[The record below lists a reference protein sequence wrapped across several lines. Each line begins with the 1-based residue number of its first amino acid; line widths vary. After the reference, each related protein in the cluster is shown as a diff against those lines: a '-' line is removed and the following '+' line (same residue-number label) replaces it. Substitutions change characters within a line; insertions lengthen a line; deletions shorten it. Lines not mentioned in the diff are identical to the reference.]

1 MPTTIVSPGVVINTN
16 NQSYIAPAA
25 PSPADAAIIGPTVKG
40 QVNIPT
46 LVTSYSEYQNKFGDV
61 FTSSSQ
67 TYTFLTSISAY
78 RYFEQGG
85 TSLLVTRV
93 ASGSS
98 TLSNWTPATSSVS
111 GSFTIE
117 TLSEGVIMN
126 STGSES
132 TNNLMAN
139 GTADNIRWE
148 ITQPNT
154 TQGTFNLLVRKGNDT
169 SNYPSVLETWYNLSL
184 DPFSPNYVERVIGN
198 QVENLKPD
206 LDGKYYLDL
215 TGSYPNNSKYIRV
228 GSVEKLTP
236 NYLDTNGNV
245 SNPSYTSYI
254 PTAVSGGFGGA
265 IGSNIPASQAA
276 NYYENI
282 NGSNTQGLI
291 VSSGTVADYTNA
303 IDLLSNKDA
312 YQFKYIV
319 APGLNKAN
327 HSATVSKLI
336 TMVQERGDTM
346 AVVDVVPYGQPLSTA
361 ITNATSLDTSF
372 AATYWPWAQT
382 VDNQTGQPVWV
393 PASTLIPAA
402 YSFSDNASYPWFA
415 PAGTTRGR
423 MTYVARVERNLTQGN
438 RDDLYV
444 KNINPLATFPQQGV
458 VIFGQKTLQKQPNA
472 LDRVNVRRLLVEL
485 INNVGAI
492 ANTLVFEQNTQA
504 TRNDFL
510 SQVNPYLS
518 SVQQR
523 EGLYEFKVVM
533 DDSNNTSQ
541 TIDNNQLIGQIWIK
555 PTRTAEF
562 ITLDFNILPTSA
574 TIG

>member
-16 NQSYIAPAA
+16 NQSYIAPTA
-25 PSPADAAIIGPTVKG
+25 PAPTEATIIGPTVKG

-46 LVTSYSEYQNKFGDV
+46 IVSSYSEYQNMYGDV
-61 FTSSSQ
+61 FTSGSQ
-67 TYTFLTSISAY
+67 TYTFLTSVAAY

-93 ASGSS
+93 ASGSAVAG
-98 TLSNWTPATSSVS
+98 NWTAATSSIS

-117 TLSEGVIMN
+117 TLSEGTIMN
-126 STGSES
+126 STGSET
-132 TNNLMAN
+132 TNNLLVN

-148 ITQPNT
+148 VTSPNSSS
-154 TQGTFNLLVRKGNDT
+154 GTFNLLVRQGNDT
-169 SNYPSVLETWYNLSL
+169 SKYPSVLETWYNLSL

-198 QVENLKPD
+198 QVENLKE
-206 LDGKYYLDL
+206 DGGEYYLEL
-215 TGSYPNNSKYIRV
+215 TGSFPNKSKYIRIK
-228 GSVEKLTP
+228 SVEKLTP

-245 SNPSYTSYI
+245 SNPVYTDYI
-254 PTAVSGGFGGA
+254 PTAISGGFGGA
-265 IGSNIPASQAA
+265 VGSNIPSGQAA

-282 NGSNTQGLI
+282 NGSNIQGL
-291 VSSGTVADYTNA
+291 VVAGGTVVDYTEA
-303 IDLLSNKDA
+303 INLLSNKDA

-319 APGLNKAN
+319 APGLNKLQ
-327 HSATVSKLI
+327 HSNTVSQLT

-346 AVVDVVPYGQPLSTA
+346 AVIDTVPYGSN
-361 ITNATSLDTSF
+361 ITNVVSNASSIDTSF

-402 YSFSDNASYPWFA
+402 YTFSDNASYPWFA
-415 PAGTTRGR
+415 PAGVTRGR
-423 MTYVARVERNLTQGN
+423 MSYVTRVERNLTQGN

-444 KNINPLATFPQQGV
+444 KNVNPLATFPQQGV

-485 INNVGAI
+485 INNIGAI
-492 ANTLVFEQNTQA
+492 ANTLVFEQKTQA

-523 EGLYEFKVVM
+523 EGVYEFRVVM
-533 DDSNNTSQ
+533 DDSNNTPQ

-562 ITLDFNILPTSA
+562 IALDFNILPTSV

>member
-16 NQSYIAPAA
+16 NQSYIPPTAPA
-25 PSPADAAIIGPTVKG
+25 PADAAIIGPTVKG

-46 LVTSYSEYQNKFGDV
+46 LVSSYSEYQNKFGDV
-61 FTSSSQ
+61 FTSGSQ
-67 TYTFLTSISAY
+67 TYTFLTSVTAY

-85 TSLLVTRV
+85 TSLLVTRI
-93 ASGSS
+93 ASGSTHFS
-98 TLSNWTPATSSVS
+98 PATSSVS

-126 STGSES
+126 STGSET
-132 TNNLMAN
+132 TNNMLVN

-148 ITQPNT
+148 VTSPNT
-154 TQGTFNLLVRKGNDT
+154 KTGTFDLLIRQGNDT
-169 SNYPSVLETWYNLSL
+169 SKFPTVIETHRNLSL
-184 DPFSPNYVERVIGN
+184 DPFSPNYIERRIGN
-198 QVENLKPD
+198 QVENLKSE
-206 LDGKYYLDL
+206 GTEYYLEL
-215 TGSYPNNSKYIRV
+215 TGSFPNTSKYIRIK
-228 GSVEKLTP
+228 SVERLTP
-236 NYLDTNGNV
+236 NYQDTNGNIRV
-245 SNPSYTSYI
+245 PAFADYI
-254 PTAVSGGFGGA
+254 PTAISGGFGGA
-265 IGSNIPASQAA
+265 NGSNIPANGAA

-282 NGSNTQGLI
+282 NNTNTQGI
-291 VSSGTVADYTNA
+291 PASGGVVADYTDA
-303 IDLLSNKDA
+303 IKLLKNKDA

-319 APGLNKAN
+319 APGLNKSQ
-327 HSATVSKLI
+327 HSNTVSQLT

-346 AVVDVVPYGQPLSTA
+346 AVVDMVPYGQQLSEA
-361 ITNATSLDTSF
+361 ISNASTTDTSY

-382 VDNQTGQPVWV
+382 VDNQTGQPIWV

-402 YSFSDNASYPWFA
+402 YAFNDGSAYPWFA
-415 PAGTTRGR
+415 PAGVTRGS
-423 MTYVARVERNLTQGN
+423 MPYVTRVERNLTQLN
-438 RDDLYV
+438 RDALYV
-444 KNINPLATFPQQGV
+444 ENVNPLATFPQQGV

-485 INNVGAI
+485 INNIGAI

-518 SVQQR
+518 SVQQN
-523 EGLYEFKVVM
+523 EGLSEFRVVM
-533 DDSNNTSQ
+533 DDTNNTPQ
-541 TIDNNQLIGQIWIK
+541 NVDNNQLIGQIWIK

-562 ITLDFNILPTSA
+562 IALDFNILPTSA

>member
-16 NQSYIAPAA
+16 NQSYIAPTA
-25 PSPADAAIIGPTVKG
+25 PAPAEAAIIGPTVKG

-46 LVTSYSEYQNKFGDV
+46 IVSSYSEYQNMYGDV
-61 FTSSSQ
+61 FTSGSQ
-67 TYTFLTSISAY
+67 TYTFLTSVAAY

-93 ASGSS
+93 ASGSAVAG
-98 TLSNWTPATSSVS
+98 NWTAATSSIS

-117 TLSEGVIMN
+117 TLSEGTIMN
-126 STGSES
+126 STGSET
-132 TNNLMAN
+132 TNNLLVN

-148 ITQPNT
+148 VTSPNSSS
-154 TQGTFNLLVRKGNDT
+154 GTFNLLVRQGNDT
-169 SNYPSVLETWYNLSL
+169 SKYPSVLETWYNLSL

-198 QVENLKPD
+198 QVENLKE
-206 LDGKYYLDL
+206 DGGEYYLEL
-215 TGSYPNNSKYIRV
+215 TGSFPNKSKHIRIK
-228 GSVEKLTP
+228 SVEKLTP

-245 SNPSYTSYI
+245 SNPVYTDYI
-254 PTAVSGGFGGA
+254 PTALSGAFGGA
-265 IGSNIPASQAA
+265 VGSNIPSGQAA

-291 VSSGTVADYTNA
+291 VSSNTVADYTEA
-303 IDLLSNKDA
+303 INLLSNKDA
-312 YQFKYIV
+312 YQFKYII
-319 APGLNKAN
+319 APGLNKLQ
-327 HSATVSKLI
+327 HSNTVSQLT

-346 AVVDVVPYGQPLSTA
+346 AVIDTVPYGSN
-361 ITNATSLDTSF
+361 ITNVVSNASSIDTSF

-402 YSFSDNASYPWFA
+402 YTFSDNASYPWFA
-415 PAGTTRGR
+415 PAGVTRGR
-423 MTYVARVERNLTQGN
+423 MSYVTRVERNLTQGN
-438 RDDLYV
+438 RDNLYV
-444 KNINPLATFPQQGV
+444 KNVNPLATFPQQGV

-485 INNVGAI
+485 INNIGAI

-523 EGLYEFKVVM
+523 EGVYEFRVVM
-533 DDSNNTSQ
+533 DDSNNTPQ

-562 ITLDFNILPTSA
+562 IALDFNILPTSA

>member
-16 NQSYIAPAA
+16 NQSYIAPTA
-25 PSPADAAIIGPTVKG
+25 PAPAEAAIIGPTVKG

-46 LVTSYSEYQNKFGDV
+46 IVSSYSEYQNMYGDV
-61 FTSSSQ
+61 FTSGSQ
-67 TYTFLTSISAY
+67 TYTFLTSVAAY

-93 ASGSS
+93 ASGSAVAG
-98 TLSNWTPATSSVS
+98 NWTAATSSIS

-117 TLSEGVIMN
+117 TLSEGTIMN
-126 STGSES
+126 STGSET
-132 TNNLMAN
+132 TNNLLVN

-148 ITQPNT
+148 VTSPNSSS
-154 TQGTFNLLVRKGNDT
+154 GTFNLLVRQGNDT
-169 SNYPSVLETWYNLSL
+169 SKYPSVLETWYNLSL

-198 QVENLKPD
+198 QVENLKE
-206 LDGKYYLDL
+206 DGGEYYLEL
-215 TGSYPNNSKYIRV
+215 TGSFPNKSKYIRIK
-228 GSVEKLTP
+228 SVEKLTP

-245 SNPSYTSYI
+245 SNPVYTDYI
-254 PTAVSGGFGGA
+254 PTAISGGFGGA
-265 IGSNIPASQAA
+265 VGSNIPSGQAA

-282 NGSNTQGLI
+282 NGSNTQGL
-291 VSSGTVADYTNA
+291 VVAGGTVVDYTEA
-303 IDLLSNKDA
+303 INLLSNKDA

-319 APGLNKAN
+319 APGLNKLQ
-327 HSATVSKLI
+327 HSNTVSQLT

-346 AVVDVVPYGQPLSTA
+346 AVIDTVPYGSN
-361 ITNATSLDTSF
+361 ITNVVSNASSIDTSF

-402 YSFSDNASYPWFA
+402 YTFSDNASYPWFA
-415 PAGTTRGR
+415 PAGVTRGR
-423 MTYVARVERNLTQGN
+423 MSYVTRVERNLTQGN

-444 KNINPLATFPQQGV
+444 KNVNPLATFPQQGV

-485 INNVGAI
+485 INNIGAI

-523 EGLYEFKVVM
+523 EGVYEFRVVM
-533 DDSNNTSQ
+533 DDSNNTPQ

-562 ITLDFNILPTSA
+562 IALDFNILPTSA

>member
-16 NQSYIAPAA
+16 NQTYLSPAPPA
-25 PSPADAAIIGPTVKG
+25 PADAAILGPTVKG

-46 LVTSYSEYQNKFGDV
+46 LVTSYSEYQNIYGDV
-61 FTSSSQ
+61 FTSGSQ
-67 TYTFLTSISAY
+67 TYTFLTSVAAY

-93 ASGSS
+93 ASGSAVAG
-98 TLSNWTPATSSVS
+98 NWTAATSSIS

-117 TLSEGVIMN
+117 TLSEGTIMN
-126 STGSES
+126 SAGAES
-132 TNNLMAN
+132 TNNLLAN
-139 GTADNIRWE
+139 GTANNLRWE
-148 ITQPNT
+148 VTSPNSSS
-154 TQGTFNLLVRKGNDT
+154 GTFNLLVRQGNDT
-169 SNYPSVLETWYNLSL
+169 SKYPSVLETWYNLSL
-184 DPFSPNYVERVIGN
+184 DPFSPNYIERVIGN
-198 QVENLKPD
+198 QVENLAS
-206 LDGKYYLDL
+206 DGGEYYLDL
-215 TGSYPNNSKYIRV
+215 TGSYANNSKYIRIK
-228 GSVEKLTP
+228 SVEKLTP
-236 NYLDTNGNV
+236 NYLDANGNV
-245 SNPSYTSYI
+245 RIAAFTGSI
-254 PTAVSGGFGGA
+254 PTALSGAFGGA
-265 IGSNIPASQAA
+265 FGSNIPASQAA

-282 NGSNTQGLI
+282 NGSNTQGL
-291 VSSGTVADYTNA
+291 VVAGGTVADYTNA
-303 IDLLSNKDA
+303 INLLSNKDA

-319 APGLNKAN
+319 APGINKN
-327 HSATVSKLI
+327 QHSNTVTALL

-346 AVVDVVPYGQPLSTA
+346 AVVDMEPYGSTVSQTLTDA
-361 ITNATSLDTSF
+361 SSLDTSY

-382 VDNQTGQPVWV
+382 VDNQTGQPIWT
-393 PASTLIPAA
+393 PASTLVPAA
-402 YSFSDNASYPWFA
+402 YTFSDNASYPWFA

-423 MTYVARVERNLTQGN
+423 MSYVTRVERNLTQTN
-438 RDDLYV
+438 RDNLYV
-444 KNINPLATFPQQGV
+444 GNVNPLATFPQQGV

-472 LDRVNVRRLLVEL
+472 LDRVNVRRLLIEL
-485 INNVGAI
+485 INNIGAI

-523 EGLYEFKVVM
+523 EGVYEFKVVM
-533 DDSNNTSQ
+533 DESNNTPQ

-562 ITLDFNILPTSA
+562 ISLDFNILPSSA

>member
-16 NQSYIAPAA
+16 NQTYIAPAA
-25 PSPADAAIIGPTVKG
+25 PAPADAAIIGPTVKG

-46 LVTSYSEYQNKFGDV
+46 TVSSYSEYQNKFGDV
-61 FTSSSQ
+61 FTSGSQ
-67 TYTFLTSISAY
+67 TYTFLTSVAAY

-93 ASGSS
+93 ASGSAAFA
-98 TLSNWTPATSSVS
+98 PATSSIS
-111 GSFTIE
+111 GSFTLE
-117 TLSEGVIMN
+117 TLSEGTIMN
-126 STGSES
+126 STGSET
-132 TNNLMAN
+132 TNNMLVN

-148 ITQPNT
+148 VTSPNI
-154 TQGTFNLLVRKGNDT
+154 TQGTFNLLIRQGNDT
-169 SNYPSVLETWYNLSL
+169 SKYPSVLETWYNLSL
-184 DPFSPNYVERVIGN
+184 DPFSPNYIERIIGN

-215 TGSYPNNSKYIRV
+215 TGSYATNSKYVRIK
-228 GSVEKLTP
+228 SVEKLTP
-236 NYLDTNGNV
+236 NYLDANGNV
-245 SNPSYTSYI
+245 RIAAFTGSI
-254 PTAVSGGFGGA
+254 PTAISGGFGGA
-265 IGSNIPASQAA
+265 AGSNIPANGAA

-282 NGSNTQGLI
+282 NGTNTQGI
-291 VSSGTVADYTNA
+291 PVSSNTVADYTNA

-327 HSATVSKLI
+327 HSNTVSQLT

-346 AVVDVVPYGQPLSTA
+346 AIVDVVPYGQPLSTT
-361 ITNATSLDTSF
+361 ISNATSLDTSF

-402 YSFSDNASYPWFA
+402 YAFSDNASYPWFA

-423 MTYVARVERNLTQGN
+423 MSYVTRVERNLTQGN

-533 DDSNNTSQ
+533 DDSNNTPQ

>member
-16 NQSYIAPAA
+16 NQTYLSPAPPA
-25 PSPADAAIIGPTVKG
+25 PADAAILGPTVKG

-61 FTSSSQ
+61 FTSGSQ
-67 TYTFLTSISAY
+67 TYTFLTSVAAY

-93 ASGSS
+93 ASGSA
-98 TLSNWTPATSSVS
+98 TAGNWTAATSSVS

-117 TLSEGVIMN
+117 TLSEGTIMN
-126 STGSES
+126 SAGAES
-132 TNNLMAN
+132 TNNLLVN
-139 GTADNIRWE
+139 GTANNLRWE
-148 ITQPNT
+148 VTSPNSSS
-154 TQGTFNLLVRKGNDT
+154 GTFNLLVRQGNDT
-169 SNYPSVLETWYNLSL
+169 SKYPSVLETWYNLSL
-184 DPFSPNYVERVIGN
+184 DPFSPNYIERVIGN
-198 QVENLKPD
+198 QAENLAS
-206 LDGKYYLDL
+206 DGGEYYLDL
-215 TGSYPNNSKYIRV
+215 TGSYANNSKYIRIK
-228 GSVEKLTP
+228 SVEKLTP
-236 NYLDTNGNV
+236 NYLDANGNV
-245 SNPSYTSYI
+245 RVPAFTGSI
-254 PTAVSGGFGGA
+254 PTALSGAFGGA
-265 IGSNIPASQAA
+265 FGSNIPASQAA

-282 NGSNTQGLI
+282 NGSNTQGL
-291 VSSGTVADYTNA
+291 VVAGGTVADYTNA
-303 IDLLSNKDA
+303 INLLSNKEA

-319 APGLNKAN
+319 APGINKN
-327 HSATVSKLI
+327 QHSNTVTALL

-346 AVVDVVPYGQPLSTA
+346 AVVDMEPYGSTLSQTLTDA
-361 ITNATSLDTSF
+361 SSLDTSY

-382 VDNQTGQPVWV
+382 VDNQTGQPIWT
-393 PASTLIPAA
+393 PASTLVPAA
-402 YSFSDNASYPWFA
+402 YTFSDNASYPWFA

-423 MTYVARVERNLTQGN
+423 MSYVTRVERNLTQGN

-444 KNINPLATFPQQGV
+444 GNVNPLATFPQQGV

-485 INNVGAI
+485 INNIGAI

-533 DDSNNTSQ
+533 DESNNTPQ

-562 ITLDFNILPTSA
+562 ISLDFNILPSSA

>member
-16 NQSYIAPAA
+16 NQTYIAPTATA
-25 PSPADAAIIGPTVKG
+25 PADAAIIGPTVKG

-46 LVTSYSEYQNKFGDV
+46 LVSSYSEYQNIYGDV
-61 FTSSSQ
+61 FTSGSQ
-67 TYTFLTSISAY
+67 TYTFLTSVAAY

-93 ASGSS
+93 ASGSA

-148 ITQPNT
+148 VTQPNT

-184 DPFSPNYVERVIGN
+184 DPFSPNYIERVIGN
-198 QVENLKPD
+198 QTENIKSD
-206 LDGKYYLDL
+206 SGEYYLDL
-215 TGSYPNNSKYIRV
+215 TGSFPNNSKYIRIR
-228 GSVEKLTP
+228 SVEKLTP
-236 NYLDTNGNV
+236 NYLDSNGNV

-265 IGSNIPASQAA
+265 NGSNIPSSQAA

-303 IDLLSNKDA
+303 INLLKNKDA

-327 HSATVSKLI
+327 HSATVTELT

-402 YSFSDNASYPWFA
+402 YAFSDNASYPWFA
-415 PAGTTRGR
+415 PAGVTRGR
-423 MTYVARVERNLTQGN
+423 MSYVARVERNLTQSN

-485 INNVGAI
+485 INNIGAI

-523 EGLYEFKVVM
+523 EGIYEFRVVM
-533 DDSNNTSQ
+533 DDSNNTPQ

-562 ITLDFNILPTSA
+562 ISLDFNILPTSA

>member
-1 MPTTIVSPGVVINTN
+1 
-16 NQSYIAPAA
+16 
-25 PSPADAAIIGPTVKG
+25 
-40 QVNIPT
+40 
-46 LVTSYSEYQNKFGDV
+46 
-61 FTSSSQ
+61 
-67 TYTFLTSISAY
+67 
-78 RYFEQGG
+78 
-85 TSLLVTRV
+85 
-93 ASGSS
+93 
-98 TLSNWTPATSSVS
+98 
-111 GSFTIE
+111 
-117 TLSEGVIMN
+117 
-126 STGSES
+126 
-132 TNNLMAN
+132 
-139 GTADNIRWE
+139 
-148 ITQPNT
+148 
-154 TQGTFNLLVRKGNDT
+154 
-169 SNYPSVLETWYNLSL
+169 
-184 DPFSPNYVERVIGN
+184 
-198 QVENLKPD
+198 
-206 LDGKYYLDL
+206 
-215 TGSYPNNSKYIRV
+215 
-228 GSVEKLTP
+228 
-236 NYLDTNGNV
+236 
-245 SNPSYTSYI
+245 
-254 PTAVSGGFGGA
+254 
-265 IGSNIPASQAA
+265 
-276 NYYENI
+276 
-282 NGSNTQGLI
+282 
-291 VSSGTVADYTNA
+291 
-303 IDLLSNKDA
+303 
-312 YQFKYIV
+312 
-319 APGLNKAN
+319 
-327 HSATVSKLI
+327 
-336 TMVQERGDTM
+336 MVQERGDTM
-346 AVVDVVPYGQPLSTA
+346 AIVDVVPYGQPLSTT
-361 ITNATSLDTSF
+361 ISNATSLDTSF

-402 YSFSDNASYPWFA
+402 YAFSDNASYPWFA

-423 MTYVARVERNLTQGN
+423 MSYVTRVERNLTQGN

-533 DDSNNTSQ
+533 DDSNNTPQ

>member
-16 NQSYIAPAA
+16 NQSYIAPTTPA
-25 PSPADAAIIGPTVKG
+25 PAEAAIIGPTVKG

-46 LVTSYSEYQNKFGDV
+46 IVSSYNEYQNMYGDV
-61 FTSSSQ
+61 FTSGSQ
-67 TYTFLTSISAY
+67 TYTFLTSVAAY

-93 ASGSS
+93 ASGSAVAG
-98 TLSNWTPATSSVS
+98 NWTAATSSIS

-117 TLSEGVIMN
+117 TLSEGTIMN
-126 STGSES
+126 STGSET
-132 TNNLMAN
+132 TNNLLVN

-148 ITQPNT
+148 VTSPNSSS
-154 TQGTFNLLVRKGNDT
+154 GTFNLLVRQGNDT
-169 SNYPSVLETWYNLSL
+169 SKYPSVLETWYNLSL

-198 QVENLKPD
+198 QVENLKE
-206 LDGKYYLDL
+206 DGGEYYLEL
-215 TGSYPNNSKYIRV
+215 TGSFPNKSKYIRIK
-228 GSVEKLTP
+228 SVEKLTP

-245 SNPSYTSYI
+245 SNPVYTDYI
-254 PTAVSGGFGGA
+254 PTAISGGFGGA
-265 IGSNIPASQAA
+265 VGSNIPSGQAA

-282 NGSNTQGLI
+282 NGSNTQGL
-291 VSSGTVADYTNA
+291 VVAGGTVVDYTEA
-303 IDLLSNKDA
+303 INLLSNKDA

-319 APGLNKAN
+319 APGLNKLQ
-327 HSATVSKLI
+327 HSNTVSQLT

-346 AVVDVVPYGQPLSTA
+346 AVIDTVPYGSN
-361 ITNATSLDTSF
+361 ITNVVSNASSIDTSF

-402 YSFSDNASYPWFA
+402 YTFSDNASYPWFA
-415 PAGTTRGR
+415 PAGVTRGR
-423 MTYVARVERNLTQGN
+423 MSYVTRVERNLTQGN

-444 KNINPLATFPQQGV
+444 KNVNPLATFPQQGV

-485 INNVGAI
+485 INNIGAI

-523 EGLYEFKVVM
+523 EGVYEFRVVM
-533 DDSNNTSQ
+533 DDSNNTPQ

-562 ITLDFNILPTSA
+562 IALDFNILPTSA

>member
-16 NQSYIAPAA
+16 NQTYISPAPPA
-25 PSPADAAIIGPTVKG
+25 PADAAIIGPTVKG

-46 LVTSYSEYQNKFGDV
+46 IVTSYSEYQNKYGDV
-61 FTSSSQ
+61 FTSGSQ
-67 TYTFLTSISAY
+67 TYTFLTSVAAY

-93 ASGSS
+93 ASGSAVAG
-98 TLSNWTPATSSVS
+98 NWTAATSSVS

-117 TLSEGVIMN
+117 TLSEGALMN
-126 STGSES
+126 SAGAET
-132 TNNLMAN
+132 TNNLLVN
-139 GTADNIRWE
+139 GNADNLRWE
-148 ITQPNT
+148 VTSPNSSS
-154 TQGTFNLLVRKGNDT
+154 GTFNLLVRQGNDT
-169 SNYPSVLETWYNLSL
+169 SKYPSVLETWYNLSL
-184 DPFSPNYVERVIGN
+184 DPFSPNYIERVIGN
-198 QVENLKPD
+198 QVENLAS
-206 LDGKYYLDL
+206 DGGEYYLEL
-215 TGSYPNNSKYIRV
+215 TGSYPNNSKYIRIK
-228 GSVEKLTP
+228 SVEKLTP

-245 SNPSYTSYI
+245 RIAAFTGSI
-254 PTAVSGGFGGA
+254 PTALSGAFGGA
-265 IGSNIPASQAA
+265 VGSNIPANEAA

-282 NGSNTQGLI
+282 NGTNTQGI
-291 VSSGTVADYTNA
+291 HASGGTVADYTNA
-303 IDLLSNKDA
+303 INLLSNKDA

-319 APGLNKAN
+319 APGINKN
-327 HSATVSKLI
+327 QHSSTVTALT

-346 AVVDVVPYGQPLSTA
+346 AVVDMEPYGSTVSQTLTDA
-361 ITNATSLDTSF
+361 SSLDTSY

-382 VDNQTGQPVWV
+382 VDNQTGQPIWT

-402 YSFSDNASYPWFA
+402 YTFSDNASYPWFA

-423 MTYVARVERNLTQGN
+423 MSYVTRVERNLTQGN
-438 RDDLYV
+438 RDSLYV
-444 KNINPLATFPQQGV
+444 GNVNPLATFPQQGV
-458 VIFGQKTLQKQPNA
+458 TIFGQKTLQKQPNA

-485 INNVGAI
+485 INNIGAI

-510 SQVNPYLS
+510 AQVNPYLS

-523 EGLYEFKVVM
+523 EGVYEYKVVM
-533 DDSNNTSQ
+533 DDSNNTPQ

-562 ITLDFNILPTSA
+562 ISLDFNILPSSA

>member
-16 NQSYIAPAA
+16 NQTYISPVLPA
-25 PSPADAAIIGPTVKG
+25 PADAAIIGPTVKG

-46 LVTSYSEYQNKFGDV
+46 LVSSYSEYQNIYGDV
-61 FTSSSQ
+61 FTSGSQ
-67 TYTFLTSISAY
+67 TYTFLTSVAAY

-93 ASGSS
+93 ASGSAVAG
-98 TLSNWTPATSSVS
+98 NWTAATSSVS

-117 TLSEGVIMN
+117 TLSEGIIMN

-132 TNNLMAN
+132 TNNLLAN
-139 GTADNIRWE
+139 GTADNLRWE
-148 ITQPNT
+148 VTQPNT
-154 TQGTFNLLVRKGNDT
+154 TQGTFNLLIRQGNDT

-184 DPFSPNYVERVIGN
+184 DPFSPNYIERVIGN
-198 QVENLKPD
+198 QVENFKPD

-215 TGSYPNNSKYIRV
+215 TGSFPNNSKYIRIK
-228 GSVEKLTP
+228 SVEKLTP
-236 NYLDTNGNV
+236 NYLNSNGNV
-245 SNPSYTSYI
+245 RIDAFTGSI
-254 PTAVSGGFGGA
+254 PTAISGAFGGA
-265 IGSNIPASQAA
+265 KGSNIPASQAA

-327 HSATVSKLI
+327 HSATVSKLT

-402 YSFSDNASYPWFA
+402 YAFSDNASYPWFA
-415 PAGTTRGR
+415 PAGVTRGR
-423 MTYVARVERNLTQGN
+423 MSYVTRVERNLTQSN

-485 INNVGAI
+485 INNIGAI

-523 EGLYEFKVVM
+523 EGIYEFRVVM
-533 DDSNNTSQ
+533 DDSNNTPQ

-562 ITLDFNILPTSA
+562 ISLDFNILPTSA

>member
-16 NQSYIAPAA
+16 NQSYIASAA

-61 FTSSSQ
+61 FTSGSQ

-98 TLSNWTPATSSVS
+98 TLSNWTPATSSIS

-198 QVENLKPD
+198 QVENLTPD
-206 LDGKYYLDL
+206 GDGKYYLEL

-228 GSVEKLTP
+228 RSVEKLTP

-361 ITNATSLDTSF
+361 ITNATSIDTSF

-402 YSFSDNASYPWFA
+402 YAFSDNASYPWFA
-415 PAGTTRGR
+415 PAGITRGR

-533 DDSNNTSQ
+533 DDSNNTPQ

>member
-16 NQSYIAPAA
+16 NQTYISPAPPA
-25 PSPADAAIIGPTVKG
+25 PADAAIIGPTVKG

-46 LVTSYSEYQNKFGDV
+46 LVTSYSEYQNKYGDV
-61 FTSSSQ
+61 FTSGSQ
-67 TYTFLTSISAY
+67 TYTFLTSVAAY

-93 ASGSS
+93 ASGSAVAG
-98 TLSNWTPATSSVS
+98 NWTAATSSIS

-117 TLSEGVIMN
+117 TLSEGALMN
-126 STGSES
+126 SAGAET
-132 TNNLMAN
+132 TNNLLVN
-139 GTADNIRWE
+139 GNADNLRWE
-148 ITQPNT
+148 VTSPNSSS
-154 TQGTFNLLVRKGNDT
+154 GTFNLLVRQGNDT
-169 SNYPSVLETWYNLSL
+169 SKYPSVLETWYNLSL
-184 DPFSPNYVERVIGN
+184 DPFSPNYIERVIGN
-198 QVENLKPD
+198 QVENLAS
-206 LDGKYYLDL
+206 DGGEYYLEL
-215 TGSYPNNSKYIRV
+215 TGSYPNNSKYIRIK
-228 GSVEKLTP
+228 SVEKLTP

-245 SNPSYTSYI
+245 RIAAFTGSI
-254 PTAVSGGFGGA
+254 PTALSGAFGGA
-265 IGSNIPASQAA
+265 AGSNIPANEAA

-282 NGSNTQGLI
+282 NGTNTQGLHA
-291 VSSGTVADYTNA
+291 SGGTVADYTNA
-303 IDLLSNKDA
+303 INLLSNKDA

-319 APGLNKAN
+319 APGINKN
-327 HSATVSKLI
+327 QHSSTVTALT

-346 AVVDVVPYGQPLSTA
+346 AVVDMEPYGNTVSQTLTDAS
-361 ITNATSLDTSF
+361 SLDTSY

-382 VDNQTGQPVWV
+382 VDNQTGQPIWT

-402 YSFSDNASYPWFA
+402 YTFSDNASYPWFA

-423 MTYVARVERNLTQGN
+423 MSYVTRVERNLTQGN
-438 RDDLYV
+438 RDSLYV
-444 KNINPLATFPQQGV
+444 GNVNPLATFPQQGV
-458 VIFGQKTLQKQPNA
+458 TIFGQKTLQKQPNA

-485 INNVGAI
+485 INNIGAI

-510 SQVNPYLS
+510 AQVNPYLS

-523 EGLYEFKVVM
+523 EGVYEYKVVM
-533 DDSNNTSQ
+533 DDSNNTPQ

-562 ITLDFNILPTSA
+562 ISLDFNILPSSA